1 MRIEIEVIQRAQQ
14 GDETAFNE
22 IVRIYS
28 SRVLGAVYGQA
39 GDAGEVED
47 IAQEV
52 FVRVWKSISQLREVE
67 LFEPWLYRLAS
78 NTACDF
84 LRRKRRRKDLRLGDM
99 SDEQALAVEAK
110 ASTNTFEGDEERREA
125 VRLTRQLLARL
136 SDADRELLTLKE
148 VQGLSLRELEQIYG
162 VNTNAMKV
170 RLFRARKRALQE
182 LEEIQ
187 TPPTTPRRLIAFG
200 DFAEATA

>member
-1 MRIEIEVIQRAQQ
+1 MRIEPEIIQRAQQ
-14 GDETAFNE
+14 GDETAFNQ
-22 IVRIYS
+22 IVRTYS

-52 FVRVWKSISQLREVE
+52 FVRVWKSIAQLREVE

-110 ASTNTFEGDEERREA
+110 ASATTFEGDETRREA
-125 VRLTRQLLARL
+125 VRLTQQLLTRL
-136 SDADRELLTLKE
+136 STADRELLTLKE
-148 VQGLSLRELEQIYG
+148 VQGLSLRELEKIYG

-170 RLFRARKRALQE
+170 RLFRARKRALAE
-182 LEEIQ
+182 LEQIQ
-187 TPPTTPRRLIAFG
+187 AKPQHALTPQLGQLA
-200 DFAEATA
+200 DATA

>member
-1 MRIEIEVIQRAQQ
+1 MRVDIDVIEKAQQ
-14 GDETAFNE
+14 GDESAFNE
-22 IVRIYS
+22 IVRAYS

-39 GDAGEVED
+39 GDGGEVED

-84 LRRKRRRKDLRLGDM
+84 LRRKRRRKDMRIGDM

-110 ASTNTFEGDEERREA
+110 ASTGLFEGDQARREA

-148 VQGLSLRELEQIYG
+148 VQGLSLRELERIYG

-182 LEEIQ
+182 LEHIQ
-187 TPPTTPRRLIAFG
+187 APPSVRRTAPVGWLA
-200 DFAEATA
+200 DATA

>member
-1 MRIEIEVIQRAQQ
+1 MRVDIDVIERAQQ
-14 GDETAFNE
+14 GDESAFNE
-22 IVRIYS
+22 IVRAYS

-39 GDAGEVED
+39 GDGGEVED

-84 LRRKRRRKDLRLGDM
+84 LRRKRRRKDMRIGDM

-110 ASTNTFEGDEERREA
+110 ASTGVFEGDQARREA

-148 VQGLSLRELEQIYG
+148 VQGLSLRELERIYG

-182 LEEIQ
+182 LEHIQ
-187 TPPTTPRRLIAFG
+187 APPSLRRPAPVGWLA
-200 DFAEATA
+200 DATA

>member
-14 GDETAFNE
+14 GDESAFNE
-22 IVRIYS
+22 IVRAYS

-84 LRRKRRRKDLRLGDM
+84 LRRKRRRKDMRLGDM
-99 SDEQALAVEAK
+99 SDEQAMAVEAK
-110 ASTNTFEGDEERREA
+110 ASSSTFEGDEARREA
-125 VRLTRQLLARL
+125 VRLTRQLLSRL

-148 VQGLSLRELEQIYG
+148 VQGLSLRELERVYG

-182 LEEIQ
+182 LEQIQ
-187 TPPTTPRRLIAFG
+187 APPSSRRLVPIGVLA
-200 DFAEATA
+200 DATA

>member
-1 MRIEIEVIQRAQQ
+1 MRVQPETIRKAQR
-14 GDETAFNE
+14 GDEAAFSE
-22 IVRIYS
+22 IVRTYS

-52 FVRVWKSISQLREVE
+52 FVRVWRSIAQLREVE

-99 SDEQALAVEAK
+99 SDEQALAIEAK
-110 ASTNTFEGDEERREA
+110 VSANAFAGDETRREA
-125 VRLTRQLLARL
+125 VRLTRALLARL
-136 SDADRELLTLKE
+136 SEADSELLTLKE
-148 VQGLSLRELEQIYG
+148 VQGLSLRELEAIYG

-170 RLFRARKRALQE
+170 RLFRARKRALAE
-182 LEEIQ
+182 LELMQAKPES
-187 TPPTTPRRLIAFG
+187 PAAAVGWL
-200 DFAEATA
+200 AEAPA

>member
-1 MRIEIEVIQRAQQ
+1 MRIEPDIVRRAQA

-22 IVRIYS
+22 IVRVYS
-28 SRVLGAVYGQA
+28 SRILGAVYGQC

-47 IAQEV
+47 VAQEV
-52 FVRVWKSISQLREVE
+52 FVRVWKSISQLREAE

-84 LRRKRRRKDLRLGDM
+84 LRRKRRRKDMRLGDM
-99 SDEQALAVEAK
+99 SEEQALAVEAK
-110 ASTNTFEGDEERREA
+110 ASTSSFDGDETRREA
-125 VRLTRQLLARL
+125 VRLTQQLLGQL
-136 SDADRELLTLKE
+136 SQADRELLTLKE

-170 RLFRARKRALQE
+170 RLFRARKRALVE
-182 LEEIQ
+182 LERIQ
-187 TPPTTPRRLIAFG
+187 TKPEPQ
-200 DFAEATA
+200 ATAQMGWLAGATA

>member
-14 GDETAFNE
+14 GDETAFNQ
-22 IVRIYS
+22 IVRTYS

-110 ASTNTFEGDEERREA
+110 ASTTSFEGDEERREA

-148 VQGLSLRELEQIYG
+148 VQGLSLRELEQVYG

-182 LEEIQ
+182 LETIQ
-187 TPPTTPRRLIAFG
+187 TPPTPSRPLIAIG
-200 DFAEATA
+200 DFADATA

>member
-14 GDETAFNE
+14 GDESAFNE
-22 IVRIYS
+22 IVRAYS

-84 LRRKRRRKDLRLGDM
+84 LRRKRRRKDMRLGDM
-99 SDEQALAVEAK
+99 SDEQAMAVEAK
-110 ASTNTFEGDEERREA
+110 ASSSTFEGDEARREA
-125 VRLTRQLLARL
+125 VRLTRQLLSRL

-148 VQGLSLRELEQIYG
+148 VQGLSLRELERVYG

-182 LEEIQ
+182 LEQIQ
-187 TPPTTPRRLIAFG
+187 APPSSRRLVPIGGLA
-200 DFAEATA
+200 DATA

>member
-1 MRIEIEVIQRAQQ
+1 MRVETEIVQRAQQ
-14 GDETAFNE
+14 GDEAAFNE
-22 IVRIYS
+22 IVRAYS

-84 LRRKRRRKDLRLGDM
+84 LRRKRRRKDMRLGDM

-110 ASTNTFEGDEERREA
+110 ASTSTFESDEARREA
-125 VRLTRQLLARL
+125 VRLTGLLLARL

-148 VQGLSLRELEQIYG
+148 VQGLSLRELETIYG

-182 LEEIQ
+182 LEHIQ
-187 TPPTTPRRLIAFG
+187 AKPELRRVPRIGWL
-200 DFAEATA
+200 AEAPA

>member
-1 MRIEIEVIQRAQQ
+1 VRVEVEVIQRAQQ
-14 GDETAFNE
+14 GDPSAFND
-22 IVRIYS
+22 IVRAYS
-28 SRVLGAVYGQA
+28 SRILGAVYGQA

-52 FVRVWKSISQLREVE
+52 FVRVWRSIAQLREVE

-84 LRRKRRRKDLRLGDM
+84 LRRKRRRKDMRIGDM

-110 ASTNTFEGDEERREA
+110 ASTNTFEGDEAKREA

-136 SDADRELLTLKE
+136 SNADRELLTLKE
-148 VQGLSLRELEQIYG
+148 VQGLSLRELERIYG

-182 LEEIQ
+182 LEHLQAPSI
-187 TPPTTPRRLIAFG
+187 RRTAPIGWLA
-200 DFAEATA
+200 DATA

>member
-1 MRIEIEVIQRAQQ
+1 MRIETSVILKAQQ
-14 GDETAFNE
+14 GDESAFNE
-22 IVRIYS
+22 IVRAYS

-52 FVRVWKSISQLREVE
+52 FVRVWKSIGQLREVE

-110 ASTNTFEGDEERREA
+110 ASSSSFEGDEARREA
-125 VRLTRQLLARL
+125 VRLTRRLLARL

-182 LEEIQ
+182 LEHIQ
-187 TPPTTPRRLIAFG
+187 APPAPRRLVPIG
-200 DFAEATA
+200 GFADATA